1 MLKVFRDN
9 LKNLA
14 WILWAIIALFVL
26 ALAVE
31 FGGNVRQA
39 NQGQN
44 VAATVGSERVT
55 TTEFQ
60 RAYQNQYN
68 RFHQMYGDQF
78 TPELAK
84 QMRLPLQALDQ
95 LIGQKILLAEARR
108 LGLTVSDAELRD
120 QILEIF
126 KDEQGS
132 FIGQDE
138 YVRRLQANRLSPGE
152 FERDLRD
159 ELLVE
164 KLTTALAANLYV
176 SEDEIQ
182 KAYRNQVEKARIRYL
197 QVPRARFAA
206 EVKSSPADL
215 AAYFQAHKAEFR
227 LPEQRDV
234 AYLLVDGNRAA
245 GDVKV
250 TDQDL
255 QSFYDA
261 HKADFTHEEQVH
273 ARHVLVQVNDQRT
286 DAQAQARIQEA
297 KKKVEGGAD
306 FAKVAA
312 EYSDDAASK
321 ANGGDLGSF
330 GRNRMVKEFENA
342 AFNAPL
348 HKLVGPV
355 KSSFGYHLI
364 EVLDKQPGGTQPFE
378 QAREM
383 IRARLTAERARDLAT
398 AKAKD
403 LAARLASNKPRS
415 AGDLKALTAQNPGVT
430 FAETGKFSSQDVIP
444 GIGRN
449 PSFSAAAS
457 GLKQGEVSQ
466 PVQLPQGWAI
476 LYLKDVT
483 APRTPE
489 LKDVEPR
496 VKAAVESQKQQQL
509 AVEKLAAAR
518 QELAA
523 GKTLDQV
530 AAELGVQVKET
541 PEFGGEGTIPGIG
554 YNPELARAV
563 MALPTG
569 QAGGPVADAQGAVLF
584 QVTDHKGWDPKQY
597 ATSREQTRAALLQDK
612 LKLFENALVQQRRRE
627 LGVEYDKQLLQSL
640 DVPVPQQS

>member
-1 MLKVFRDN
+1 
-9 LKNLA
+9 
-14 WILWAIIALFVL
+14 
-26 ALAVE
+26 
-31 FGGNVRQA
+31 
-39 NQGQN
+39 
-44 VAATVGSERVT
+44 
-55 TTEFQ
+55 
-60 RAYQNQYN
+60 
-68 RFHQMYGDQF
+68 MYGDQF

-84 QMRLPLQALDQ
+84 QMRLPLQALDTV
-95 LIGQKILLAEARR
+95 IGTKILLGEARR

-120 QILEIF
+120 QILDLF
-126 KDEQGS
+126 KDEQGN

-138 YVRRLQANRLSPGE
+138 YVRRLQGNRLAPAE
-152 FERDLRD
+152 FERELRE
-159 ELLVE
+159 ELLLD
-164 KLTTALAANLYV
+164 KLNAAFAANLYV

-182 KAYRNQVEKARIRYL
+182 KTYRNQVEKAKIRYL

-245 GDVKV
+245 GQVKV

-255 QSFYDA
+255 QSYYDA
-261 HKADFTHEEQVH
+261 NKAQFSHEEQVH

-286 DAQAQARIQEA
+286 DAQAQARVQEA
-297 KKKVEGGAD
+297 KKKIEGGAD

-312 EYSDDAASK
+312 EYSDDTASK
-321 ANGGDLGSF
+321 TSGGDLGSF
-330 GRNRMVKEFENA
+330 GRNRMVKEFEDA
-342 AFNAPL
+342 AFNAQP

-378 QAREM
+378 QAKEM
-383 IRARLTAERARDLAT
+383 IRARLTAERARDLAA

-415 AGDLKALTAQNPGVT
+415 ADDLKTLAQQNPGVT
-430 FAETGKFSSQDVIP
+430 FAETGKFGSQDVIP

-489 LKDVEPR
+489 LKEVEPR
-496 VKAAVESQKQQQL
+496 VKAAVESQKQQQI
-509 AVEKLAAAR
+509 AAQKLEAAR
-518 QELAA
+518 QDLAA

-530 AAELGVQVKET
+530 
-541 PEFGGEGTIPGIG
+541 P
-554 YNPELARAV
+554 
-563 MALPTG
+563 
-569 QAGGPVADAQGAVLF
+569 
-584 QVTDHKGWDPKQY
+584 
-597 ATSREQTRAALLQDK
+597 
-612 LKLFENALVQQRRRE
+612 
-627 LGVEYDKQLLQSL
+627 
-640 DVPVPQQS
+640 